1 MAKVKINQLNDADLP
16 LTPGSDYTV
25 VYQPGAGA
33 VKTRKVL
40 LDEIKDLNSADITA
54 AQNTANAAAADAADA
69 LADAGDALND
79 ATTALSTAN
88 AAQATATTANSNALT
103 AIADSATA
111 LAAANAAIPLTQK
124 GAANGVATLDA
135 TGKVPASQ
143 LTLVSTSFKGNWN
156 ATTNSPTLSD
166 ATGTGGFFYFVTN
179 GANRNLG
186 SGAID
191 WTTGAL
197 IIHNGSVWVENE
209 SANIITSVAGK
220 TGAVT
225 LNTNDVAVSTD
236 KKYVTDNQVAAL
248 VGTSGTPSTS
258 NKYVTDDD
266 LTTRL
271 SSLSVGTN
279 ITVTGGGVDI
289 SAVEDGTNVSGNGN
303 YRLLF
308 NMTNPVT
315 SAAYTNASAAAA
327 FPNTAAAWGS
337 IDVNITTYDD
347 VCLQEWLLLL
357 QGSVQSLTCYNR
369 RFVVNLPYGHLI
381 VPPSSTIN
389 PNITSFKM
397 NSLLIDGG
405 HSSIRLE
412 STGTGKTF
420 FKRVPPDYSTAMN
433 GNQNYVNKRVLFK
446 RWTIVGKNATDTTGV
461 QFWASYNSMVT
472 ECDFNNLTTGVD
484 LRFAMNSTVSNN
496 NFFNISSYGIYQ
508 DLFNTTTVPGTPAP
522 FGGSSTSQI
531 TIEKNRFSI
540 VTGAIGAYC
549 RGGDSTV
556 FRDNIAEVPTG
567 GTALNAF
574 VFDNAGS
581 TNSKG
586 VHIEN
591 THLEGTFSDAA
602 IRLRLQAN
610 CTAIVANNYVQ
621 QSAGSNY
628 YLVNLINESGSN
640 CVIIRDTGNHSG
652 GGEWKLKYCY
662 PSSVNGVAGGG
673 GGFVFQ
679 NTMLPGNPSTTAAI
693 QLNANIWALT
703 GTDSVPTTL
712 YTTSGY
718 QFTSAL
724 DGSNRIKLDRR
735 PL

>member
-1 MAKVKINQLNDADLP
+1 MKKIVQLNTATTPITPADVYVP
-16 LTPGSDYTV
+16 LYNTNEAGEKTV
-25 VYQPGAGA
+25 KLTLDD
-33 VKTRKVL
+33 VKN
-40 LDEIKDLNSADITA
+40 LNSADITA
-54 AQNTANAAAADAADA
+54 AQNTANAAAADAATA
-69 LADAGDALND
+69 MADAGDALND

-111 LAAANAAIPLTQK
+111 LAAATAAIPLAQK

-225 LNTNDVAVSTD
+225 LNTNDVAISTD
-236 KKYVTDNQVAAL
+236 KNYVTDNQVAAL
-248 VGTSGTPSTS
+248 VGTSGTPSAS

-271 SSLSVGTN
+271 SSLGTGTN
-279 ITVTGGGVDI
+279 ITVTGGGADI
-289 SAVEDGTNVSGNGN
+289 SVVEDGTNISGNGN
-303 YRLLF
+303 YRLLAGV
-308 NMTNPVT
+308 TNPVT
-315 SAAYTNASAAAA
+315 SALYTNASAAAA
-327 FPNTAAAWGS
+327 FPNTAAEWGA
-337 IDVNITTYDD
+337 IDVNTTTYDD

-357 QGSVQSLTCYNR
+357 RGSVQSLTCYNR
-369 RFVVNLPYGHLI
+369 RFVVNLPFGHLV
-381 VPPSSTIN
+381 VPASTTIN
-389 PNITSFKM
+389 PNITDFKM

-420 FKRVPPDYSTAMN
+420 FKRIPPNYSSAMN
-433 GNQNYVNKRVLFK
+433 GNQNYINKRVLFT
-446 RWTIVGKNATDTTGV
+446 RWTIVGKNATNTTGV

-472 ECDFNNLTTGVD
+472 ECNFNNMTTGVD
-484 LRFAMNSTVSNN
+484 LRFALNSTVSNN

-508 DLFNTTTVPGTPAP
+508 DLFNTTTVPGTPTP

-540 VTGAIGAYC
+540 TTGAIGAYC

-556 FRDNIAEVPTG
+556 IRDNIAEVPSG
-567 GTALNAF
+567 GVALNAF

-591 THLEGTFSDAA
+591 THLEGEFSDAA

-610 CTAIVANNYVQ
+610 CTAIIVNNYVQ
-621 QSAGSNY
+621 QGAGSNY
-628 YLVNLINESGSN
+628 YLVNLVNASGSN

-652 GGEWKLKYCY
+652 GGEWRLKYCY
-662 PSSVNGVAGGG
+662 PTAVNGVAGGG

-693 QLNANIWALT
+693 QLNANIWELT

-718 QFTSAL
+718 QFTSPL

-735 PL
+735 PS